1 MGRADEYRRR
11 AQQCLEMAGTFKERE
26 ARATLS
32 HMAEVWHAV
41 GGEAT
46 NPARIPAATAD
57 SAQERQSVGR
67 VGGDSSLR
75 QIILDRAEQAG
86 RGVGDDQQRI
96 GQAAPSHVLE
106 ELAAGRRVLLAPW
119 RQVKLLAPSA
129 VIVVQQ
135 LTTIL

>member
-1 MGRADEYRRR
+1 
-11 AQQCLEMAGTFKERE
+11 MAGTFKERE

-32 HMAEVWHAV
+32 HWRRS
-41 GGEAT
+41 GCGWRRDNQPSQYSSSNSRFSPIT
-46 NPARIPAATAD
+46 TK
-57 SAQERQSVGR
+57 R

-86 RGVGDDQQRI
+86 RAVGDDQQRI

>member
-1 MGRADEYRRR
+1 
-11 AQQCLEMAGTFKERE
+11 MAGTFKERE
-26 ARATLS
+26 ARYPTL
-32 HMAEVWHAV
+32 HGGGLAAV

-46 NPARIPAATAD
+46 NRASIPAATAD
-57 SAQERQSVGR
+57 SAQERQSRPRRGR

-86 RGVGDDQQRI
+86 RAVGDDQQRI

-119 RQVKLLAPSA
+119 RQAKLLAPSA

-135 LTTIL
+135 LATIF